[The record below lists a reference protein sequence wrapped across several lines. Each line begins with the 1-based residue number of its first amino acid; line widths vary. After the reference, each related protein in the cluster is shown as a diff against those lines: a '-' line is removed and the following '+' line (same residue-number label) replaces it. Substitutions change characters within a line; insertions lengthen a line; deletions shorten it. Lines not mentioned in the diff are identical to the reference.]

1 MRDESFLDMAITD
14 LKARIIILEAVKETN
29 QMNDKDDAKLV
40 ASIFR
45 EIDAGNKKLLRSLD
59 NYIKHN

>member
-1 MRDESFLDMAITD
+1 MAITD
-14 LKARIIILEAVKETN
+14 LEARIIILKAVKETN